1 MSLKSETEHA
11 KEEADKEYQRKLD
24 EEGIIDFSH
33 MLGSDFPS
41 DLEYRPAIED
51 TNANDQPDGVSEFA
65 QSAYDADTIRGEEEK
80 TSDLVEVPIDS
91 TNEEEWKPT
100 PDSHRRKPAGPC
112 DIFSPLIK
120 RLTGANTSPSGSDS
134 THGNPRQENLSPNR
148 NRFEALSQDDDD
160 DEEEVVTN
168 VVISMVAVDD
178 QNGPPD
184 VVRSLMVEQNEDAPE
199 PSEEGAQETSP
210 PVHQDETKGQ
220 DEQDFHGAD
229 LD

>member
-1 MSLKSETEHA
+1 
-11 KEEADKEYQRKLD
+11 
-24 EEGIIDFSH
+24 

-51 TNANDQPDGVSEFA
+51 TKANDQPDGVSEFA

-91 TNEEEWKPT
+91 TNEEERKPT
-100 PDSHRRKPAGPC
+100 PEYNSRRRTIGPC
-112 DIFSPLIK
+112 EMLSPLIK
-120 RLTGANTSPSGSDS
+120 RLTGANASPSGSDS
-134 THGNPRQENLSPNR
+134 THGNPRQESLSPNR
-148 NRFEALSQDDDD
+148 NRFEALSQDDDE

-178 QNGPPD
+178 QSGPPD
-184 VVRSLMVEQNEDAPE
+184 VVRSLMAEQNEDAPE

-210 PVHQDETKGQ
+210 PVHEDETKGQ
-220 DEQDFHGAD
+220 DEQDFHWAD